1 MYLAMI
7 IEKLVTINKTIF
19 SLQDIATALGIKTS
33 SAAVVCNR
41 YVKKGLLVRIKRG
54 LYTQTEKLKYI
65 EQKELFIIANFLQVP
80 SYVSLMTALSYY
92 GLTTQIQRNF
102 FESISIK
109 RTKRFEVK
117 GFTFNYSKV
126 MPELY
131 YGFEKREGVFI
142 AQPEKAL
149 LDSFYF
155 ASIGR
160 YSLDVSS
167 IDLKKVN
174 EGALADLFHR
184 FPSKTKKMVEKYYGN
199 ITGT

>member
-19 SLQDIATALGIKTS
+19 SLQDIA
-33 SAAVVCNR
+33 
-41 YVKKGLLVRIKRG
+41 LLVRIKRG

-117 GFTFNYSKV
+117 GFT
-126 MPELY
+126 
-131 YGFEKREGVFI
+131 
-142 AQPEKAL
+142 L
-149 LDSFYF
+149 LWF
-155 ASIGR
+155 
-160 YSLDVSS
+160 
-167 IDLKKVN
+167 
-174 EGALADLFHR
+174 
-184 FPSKTKKMVEKYYGN
+184 
-199 ITGT
+199 

>member
-1 MYLAMI
+1 MAF
-7 IEKLVTINKTIF
+7 EKLLTIKKTIF
-19 SLQDIATALGIKTS
+19 SSEDVATALDVKTS
-33 SAAVVCNR
+33 SAAVACNR
-41 YVKKGLLVRIKRG
+41 YVKKGMLVRIMRG
-54 LYTQTEKLKYI
+54 LYTQTEKLRHL

-109 RTKRFEVK
+109 RTKRFEVEE
-117 GFTFNYSKV
+117 FTFNYAKV

-149 LDSFYF
+149 LDSFYL

-167 IDLKKVN
+167 IDLTKVN
-174 EGALADLFHR
+174 ERALADLSHR
-184 FPSKTKKMVEKYYGN
+184 FPSKTKKMVEKYYGT